1 MKEVTR
7 CLLAADLAG
16 FARASADRPPL
27 EIAAFLDDWY
37 RRCAPIIT
45 SRGGRI
51 VKFMGDAVLAVFP
64 EDAARAAVECAR
76 ALREEPLQWPVE
88 LGAIVHAATIAEG
101 DVGPDRRY
109 DIFGSGVNP
118 LFMMGGGAGVRVSER
133 IHGQL
138 PDELR
143 AGCTVVAEVRR

>member
-64 EDAARAAVECAR
+64 EDAARAAVECAQ
-76 ALREEPLQWPVE
+76 ALRDEPLQWPVE
-88 LGAIVHAATIAEG
+88 HGAIVHAPTIAEG
-101 DVGPDRRY
+101 DIGPDRRY
-109 DIFGSGVNP
+109 DIFGSGVNQ
-118 LFMMGGGAGVRVSER
+118 LFMMGGGAGIRVSER

>member
-1 MKEVTR
+1 MREVTR

-64 EDAARAAVECAR
+64 EDAARPAVECAQ
-76 ALREEPLQWPVE
+76 ALRDEPLQWPVE
-88 LGAIVHAATIAEG
+88 LGANVHAATIAEG
-101 DVGPDRRY
+101 EIGPESRY
-109 DIFGSGVNP
+109 DIFGSGVNQV
-118 LFMMGGGAGVRVSER
+118 FMMGGGAGIRVSER

-138 PDELR
+138 TDELR
-143 AGCTVVAEVRR
+143 ARCTMVAEVRR